1 MDFPGNR
8 NMVLNLGNL
17 VVSHLW
23 EAVGDDQRALD
34 AVERRHM
41 HVGGSGLASARLR
54 AKARLSE
61 RLGKREQ
68 AIAALRLFVSM
79 RAKADAPY
87 QAEVAQARERL
98 RRLEQH
104 SAGR

>member
-1 MDFPGNR
+1 M
-8 NMVLNLGNL
+8 NLGNL

-23 EAVGDDQRALD
+23 EALGDDQRALD
-34 AVERRHM
+34 AIERRHM
-41 HVGGSGLASARLR
+41 HVGGTGLASARLR

-68 AIAALRLFVSM
+68 AIAALRLFVSV

-87 QAEVAQARERL
+87 QPEVAQAKAHL
-98 RRLEQH
+98 AKLEQQA
-104 SAGR
+104 AGR

>member
-1 MDFPGNR
+1 
-8 NMVLNLGNL
+8 MVLNLGNL

-34 AVERRHM
+34 AIERRHT
-41 HVGGSGLASARLR
+41 HVGVTGLASARLR

-68 AIAALRLFVSM
+68 AIAALRLFVSI
-79 RAKADAPY
+79 
-87 QAEVAQARERL
+87 REGGRGV
-98 RRLEQH
+98 
-104 SAGR
+104 SAGSRTGEGPSRKAGVAERRT